1 MEKKSHFPAEF
12 QLKSGRTLDRVGKNG
27 FKAKMNFTE
36 SLGSKTPSL
45 SPDLC
50 SKSAFTDTEKAVSGT
65 DESRRKSSGY
75 ISLQCNPSPVR
86 VSSSAGKVYTSKPLL
101 LKSLEQNGRGKLAEK
116 TTGLQWSET

>member
-75 ISLQCNPSPVR
+75 ISLQC
-86 VSSSAGKVYTSKPLL
+86 KPLPCQSFQL
-101 LKSLEQNGRGKLAEK
+101 CWEGLYLQTFAVKVSGAEWEGKAC
-116 TTGLQWSET
+116 